1 MKIQG
6 TYTAIVTPFQKGSID
21 KKALERLIDNQIQNH
36 IEGIVPVGTTGES
49 PTLSYDEHIEVI
61 RWSKEVAGER
71 IKVFAGTGS
80 NSTAEAIHL
89 TKEAEKIGVDGILLV
104 SPYYNRP
111 SQEGLFRH
119 FSSIA
124 SSTALPILLY
134 NIPSRCGV
142 DISVETVV
150 RLVEKNSNIVGIK
163 EAGGS
168 VDRVSQLEQVVPEEF
183 SILSG
188 DDSLTLPFLSVGA
201 VGVISVAS
209 NLFPKAVGALVR
221 LFLSGKSAEARLL
234 HHALYPL
241 FRDLMIETNPV
252 PVKTALA
259 MEGWIES
266 EIRLPLAP
274 LQPQNQAKLE
284 ATLKRTKEK
293 LSNLEY
299 LLA

>member
-168 VDRVSQLEQVVPEEF
+168 VDRVSQLEQVLPEEF

>member
-6 TYTAIVTPFQKGSID
+6 TYTAIITPFQKGKID
-21 KKALERLIDNQIQNH
+21 KKALERLVENQVENH
-36 IEGIVPVGTTGES
+36 IDGVVPVGTTGES
-49 PTLSYDEHIEVI
+49 PTLSHDEHIEVI
-61 RWSKEVAGER
+61 RWTKEIAGKR
-71 IKVFAGTGS
+71 IKVIAGTGS

-89 TKEAEKIGVDGILLV
+89 TREAEKIGVDGVLLV

-119 FSSIA
+119 FSAIA
-124 SSTALPILLY
+124 SSTSLPIILY

-142 DISVETVV
+142 DISVETVA
-150 RLVEKNSNIVGIK
+150 RLAEKNRNIVGIK
-163 EAGGS
+163 EASGS
-168 VDRVSQLEQVVPEEF
+168 VDRVSQLGQVLPEEF

-221 LFLSGKSAEARLL
+221 LFFSGKSDQACHLHRL
-234 HHALYPL
+234 LYPL

-252 PVKTALA
+252 PIKTALA
-259 MEGWIES
+259 MEGWAEF

-284 ATLKRTKEK
+284 ATIKRTKEK
-293 LSNLEY
+293 LASFQH